1 MTTTEPTLDQS
12 FTTRQVPWIKIGK
25 VIDDPDVDA
34 AEAARLGGIAFDVE
48 LQPAGRWRANE
59 PLNVPTPGGDDEDP
73 LVQLVDDQGR
83 KLYRDHDTG
92 ARTTAPG
99 RWMHIPS
106 RFAVVREDTDDWLS
120 VVSDDYRPVQYREA
134 FAFMDAINPRYVAA
148 GALSGGRQGVII
160 AQLPEHL
167 AVNVDVDGVLDPH
180 DTYVVL
186 QTSHDLSKGI
196 TISIMMLRNKCM
208 NMLTLPTF
216 TADTPQQWVIPH
228 VGDPHKKLAEA
239 HRTLKRVGRYEEIFA
254 RVVTQLASVRVTS
267 EDLRHIARR
276 VLPSRL
282 KTRDQQVDAIV
293 DRFEH
298 ADTVGFRDTGWGAV
312 NAVSDY
318 LQWGRTSAH
327 RTAQSEFTS
336 PLGGDAAKY
345 INNTMQLVMAR
356 A

>member
-1 MTTTEPTLDQS
+1 MTTTPTLDQS
-12 FTTRQVPWIKIGK
+12 FSARQVPWMKIGT

-34 AEAARLGGIAFDVE
+34 AEAARLGGIDFDVE

-59 PLNVPTPGGDDEDP
+59 ALLMPTPGGDDVDEP
-73 LVQLVDDQGR
+73 MQLVDDEGR

-92 ARTTAPG
+92 ARTTTPG

-106 RFAVVREDTDDWLS
+106 RFAVVRKGTDNWFS
-120 VVSDDYRPVQYREA
+120 VVSDEYRPVQYREA
-134 FAFMDAINPRYVAA
+134 FEFMDKINPRYVAA
-148 GALSGGRQGVII
+148 GALSDGRQGFII

-167 AVNVDVDGVLDPH
+167 VVNVEVNGVLDPH

-216 TADTPQQWVIPH
+216 TVDAPQQWMIRH
-228 VGDPHKKLAEA
+228 VGDPVRKLEEA
-239 HRTLKRVGRYEEIFA
+239 HRTLKRVGRYEEIFE
-254 RVVTQLASVRVTS
+254 RMITQLASVRVTVD
-267 EDLRHIARR
+267 DLRYIARR
-276 VLPSRL
+276 VLPARL
-282 KTRDQQVDAIV
+282 KTRDQQVEAIV
-293 DRFEH
+293 DRFQH
-298 ADTVGFRDTGWGAV
+298 AETVGFRDTGWGAV

-318 LQWGRTSAH
+318 LQWGRTTAV
-327 RTAQSEFTS
+327 RTPQSEFTS
-336 PLGGDAAKY
+336 PLQGDAAKY
-345 INNTMQLVMAR
+345 VNQTMQLVMSR